1 MEPIPDR
8 LIVLTFD
15 DGKKSNA
22 TFAAPLLSR
31 HGFGATFFIT
41 EGLEFA
47 DKRRYLD
54 WDEIRGL
61 HDAGFEIGNHHGNHV
76 DVTTQSREEFVRDLE
91 QVERSCAAHGID
103 VPTTY
108 AYPGGHHDLG
118 AVEALAAKGYRFAR
132 RGIWPERP
140 DHVDGAFG
148 RAYEPGV
155 DHPLLIPCAGVNGA
169 SWDLA
174 DLCAAASC
182 AGPGQVAVLTFH
194 GVPDHHPWCH
204 TDPGLFSRFV
214 SWLAANDYQ
223 VIALRD
229 LARYVDPGRRPAD
242 PYAEIEARQCL
253 EARDLTCEYAPDP
266 LGLQCATPRLR
277 WTLASAQRDQQQ
289 TAYQVLVASRP
300 ELLQPGAADR
310 WDSGKVSAPSGT
322 AAPYA
327 GQPLS
332 SGETCHWSVRCWNG
346 AGRVGPWAAPARF
359 ELGLLREA
367 DWSGDWIGAAAD
379 VSSPLLRR
387 EFDLA
392 GAVRRA
398 RLYAAGLGF
407 AELFVNGTRLGD
419 AVLDPA
425 ATDYDKRILYV
436 THDVSGLLREGA
448 NAVGAMLGNGWY
460 SEPSAHRYGDS
471 PRLLLQLEVEL
482 EDGSTVALASG
493 AEWRAASGPITA
505 NGLWGG
511 ECYDARLEQEGWS
524 EPGFDDSGWAPVE
537 RKSAPGGVLEAQEL
551 PPIRVVRT
559 LPPQAVTNPRAGT
572 WVFDFGQLFGGWA
585 RVRVRGARGHRLRI
599 TYSAR
604 LDRITGLVDERHHVK
619 GSESD
624 SYVLRGG
631 GEESYAP
638 RFTYHPVRYVQLDDY
653 PGQPAVDAA
662 TGCVVHSAVD
672 LTQTFTC
679 SDPLL
684 ERIHHN
690 VRWTFSNGLY
700 GFPLDCLHRE
710 HWGWTD
716 PATITS
722 TLYARAYMPRFWKK
736 WLADI
741 RCAQDEAGVVP
752 DIVPDYRPSGSS
764 PKNPLRRKGD
774 PAWGGNY
781 PLLVW
786 YLYQYYGDRELL
798 AGHYDGMCRCVAA
811 HTEIAEEHLVTHGH
825 YGDHML
831 PGTAPGDEEFVSG
844 ETPPELLWSGY
855 YYRGT
860 AILAQA
866 ARVLGKQDE
875 ARSYALL
882 AGQIRDAINRRWFD
896 SAGGRYA
903 SGSQTANAFALA
915 LGIVPEGH
923 ADAVLAALV
932 DAIDRRHEGRLHTGN
947 TGTTC
952 LIDVLPSHGHGELL
966 HRIATQTEYPGW
978 GYMVRQGA
986 TTIWESWSLESGVGA
1001 EDSMIMWGAIDELFW
1016 GVLLGIRGPDYYGR
1030 RLLTPGF
1037 AQVEVRPQVVGDL
1050 SAVAGALRTVHGR
1063 VAVEWRREPERFIL
1077 AVSLPPGVR
1086 GSVSVPTLGHAAF
1099 RIEEHGSL
1107 VWRQDGTAAAPATWG
1122 VTGVAGAWAE
1132 GTAVVFEVGSGDY
1145 RFVLRSD
1152 SGQSGD

>member
-1 MEPIPDR
+1 MEPTPDR

-22 TFAAPLLSR
+22 TFVAPLLRR

-47 DKRRYLD
+47 DKSRYMD
-54 WDEIRGL
+54 WAEIRGL
-61 HDAGFEIGNHHGNHV
+61 HDAGFEIGNHHGAHV

-91 QVERSCAAHGID
+91 QVEQSCAVHGID
-103 VPTTY
+103 VPVTY
-108 AYPGGHHDLG
+108 AYPGGHHHLP
-118 AVEALAAKGYRFAR
+118 AVRALADKGYRFAR
-132 RGIWPERP
+132 RGTWPERP
-140 DHVDGAFG
+140 DHGDGAFG
-148 RAYEPGV
+148 RPYELGA
-155 DHPLLIPCAGVNGA
+155 DHPLLIPCAGVSGA
-169 SWDLA
+169 AWDLA
-174 DLCAAASC
+174 DLCAAAAS
-182 AGPGQVAVLTFH
+182 ADPGQAAVLTFH
-194 GVPDHHPWCH
+194 GVPDHHPWCD
-204 TDPGLFSRFV
+204 TDPGLFTRFTA
-214 SWLAANDYQ
+214 WLAANDYQ

-229 LARYVDPGRRPAD
+229 LARYVDPDRRPAD
-242 PYAEIEARQCL
+242 PYASIAARQCL
-253 EARDLTCEYAPDP
+253 EARELTCEYAADP
-266 LGLQCATPRLR
+266 LGLQCARPRFR
-277 WTLASAQRDQQQ
+277 WTLASEQRDQQQ

-300 ELLQPGAADR
+300 ELLRPGAADR

-322 AAPYA
+322 AATYA
-327 GQPLS
+327 GRPLS

-346 AGRVGPWAAPARF
+346 GDRVGACAAPARF
-359 ELGLLREA
+359 ELGLLQEA
-367 DWSGDWIGAAAD
+367 DWTGAWIGAAKG
-379 VSSPLLRR
+379 VSSPFLCR
-387 EFDLA
+387 EFRLA

-407 AELFVNGTRLGD
+407 AELFVNGERLGD

-436 THDVSGLLREGA
+436 THDVTGLLREGG

-471 PRLLLQLEVEL
+471 PRVLLQLDVEL
-482 EDGSTVALASG
+482 QDGSAVSVTSDAN
-493 AEWRAASGPITA
+493 WRTASGPITA

-511 ECYDARLEQEGWS
+511 ECYDARLEQPGWN
-524 EPGFDDSGWAPVE
+524 EPGFDAAGWRPVE
-537 RKSAPGGVLEAQEL
+537 RKHAPGGTLEAQEL

-559 LPPQAVTNPRAGT
+559 LPPRAVTNPRAGT

-585 RVRVRGARGHRLRI
+585 RVRVRGDRGHRLRI

-604 LDRITGLVDERHHVK
+604 IDRITGLVDERHHVK
-619 GSESD
+619 GQEAD
-624 SYVLRGG
+624 TFVLRGA

-638 RFTYHPVRYVQLDDY
+638 RFTYHPVRYVQLDGY
-653 PGQPAVDAA
+653 PGQPAADAV

-672 LTQTFTC
+672 LTQTFAC

-684 ERIHHN
+684 ERIHRN
-690 VRWTFSNGLY
+690 VSWTFSNGLY

-722 TLYARAYMPRFWKK
+722 TLYARAWMPRFWRK
-736 WLADI
+736 WLDDI

-764 PKNPLRRKGD
+764 PNNPLRRKGD

-786 YLYQYYGDRELL
+786 YLYQYIGDRDLL
-798 AGHYDGMCRCVAA
+798 AAHYPAMCRCVAA
-811 HTEIAEEHLVTHGH
+811 HTEIAEGHLVTHGH

-831 PGTAPGDEEFVSG
+831 PGSGPGDEEFVSR
-844 ETPPELLWSGY
+844 ETPPELLWTGY
-855 YYRGT
+855 YYRG
-860 AILAQA
+860 AAVLAQA
-866 ARVLGKQDE
+866 ARVLGKQDD
-875 ARSYALL
+875 ARSHERL

-896 SAGGRYA
+896 AAGDRYA

-915 LGIVPEGH
+915 LGIVPESH
-923 ADAVLAALV
+923 ADRVLADLV
-932 DAIDRRHEGRLHTGN
+932 DAVERRHGGRLHTGN

-952 LIDVLPSHGHGELL
+952 LIDVLGNRGHADLL

-978 GYMVRQGA
+978 GYMVQQGA
-986 TTIWESWSLESGVGA
+986 TTVWESWSLESGVGA

-1016 GVLLGIRGPDYYGR
+1016 GVLLGIRGPDYYGPR
-1030 RLLTPGF
+1030 PLAPGF
-1037 AQVEVRPQVVGDL
+1037 ARVEIRPQVVGNL
-1050 SAVAGALRTVHGR
+1050 TSASGALQTVHGR
-1063 VAVEWRREPERFIL
+1063 IAVAWRRDDEQFTL
-1077 AVSLPPGVR
+1077 DLSLPPGVR
-1086 GSVSVPTLGHAAF
+1086 GNVRVPALGRSAF

-1107 VWRQDGTAAAPATWG
+1107 IWRQDGVAAEPGPWPL
-1122 VTGVAGAWAE
+1122 VGVAGSV
-1132 GTAVVFEVGSGDY
+1132 AVDGGVEFEVGSGDY
-1145 RFVLRSD
+1145 RFVLR
-1152 SGQSGD
+1152 GGAG